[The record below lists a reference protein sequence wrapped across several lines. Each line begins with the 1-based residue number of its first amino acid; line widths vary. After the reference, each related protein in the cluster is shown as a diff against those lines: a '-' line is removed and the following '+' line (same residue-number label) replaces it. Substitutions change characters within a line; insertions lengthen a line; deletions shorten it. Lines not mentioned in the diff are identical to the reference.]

1 MAGPQKLAIVIPT
14 LHEAGSIGEVLDRL
28 RRSADELEIPY
39 ELIVVDDDS
48 GDGIEAIVSRMSH
61 QDPRIRLLLRKG
73 ARGLAGAVIHGWH
86 NTDAELLGV
95 MDGDLQHPPEL
106 LPAMWHALQAGADVV
121 IGSRYLEHGSRAKW
135 NVLRQMISRL
145 AVWMTWP
152 LQKAS
157 VRVNDP
163 MSGFFLVRRLC
174 VQDVRF
180 HPQGFKILLDI
191 LVQGHVGSVR
201 EIPFVF
207 GHRRAGS
214 SKASARVAIQYCKQ
228 LANLWREHRR
238 PWSSQTMSR
247 SR

>member
-14 LHEAGSIGEVLDRL
+14 LHEAGSIEELLDRL
-28 RRSADELEIPY
+28 RRSADGLAIPY

-48 GDGIEAIVSRMSH
+48 GDGIEAIVSRMSG

-73 ARGLAGAVIHGWH
+73 ARGLAGAVIHGWQ

-121 IGSRYLEHGSRAKW
+121 IGSRYVEHGSRAKW
-135 NVLRQMISRL
+135 NVLRQVISRL

-157 VRVNDP
+157 VRVTDP
-163 MSGFFLVRRLC
+163 MSGFFVVRRLS

-191 LVQGHVGSVR
+191 LVQGHVRSVR
-201 EIPFVF
+201 EIPFNF
-207 GHRRAGS
+207 GRRSAGS
-214 SKASARVAIQYCKQ
+214 SKASVRVAIEYCKQ
-228 LANLWREHRR
+228 LAILWREHRR
-238 PWSSQTMSR
+238 LWSSHTMSR

>member
-1 MAGPQKLAIVIPT
+1 MVGPPKLAIVIPT

-48 GDGIEAIVSRMSH
+48 GDGIEAIVSRMSER
-61 QDPRIRLLLRKG
+61 DRRIRLSLRKG
-73 ARGLAGAVIHGWH
+73 ARGLTGAVIHGWQ

-95 MDGDLQHPPEL
+95 IDGDLQHPPEL

-121 IGSRYLEHGSRAKW
+121 IGSRYVEHGSRPKW
-135 NVLRQMISRL
+135 NVLRRAISRL
-145 AVWMTWP
+145 AVWMTRP

-157 VRVNDP
+157 VRVTDP

-174 VQDVRF
+174 IQDVHF

-191 LVQGHVGSVR
+191 LVQGNVRSVS
-201 EIPFVF
+201 EIPFIF
-207 GHRRAGS
+207 GRRRAGS
-214 SKASARVAIQYCKQ
+214 SKASPRVAIQYCKQ

-238 PWSSQTMSR
+238 PWSSQTVSR